1 MVKKLPYLSHR
12 NKLNLII
19 KRLFKIILIVSFIIY
34 NKYENIFHFL
44 LIKILNIPRLSVIIP
59 IFNDERFLVPCLN
72 SVISQSLKNIEII
85 CIDDGSKD
93 ESLNIVKNYSES
105 DMIIWKYYF
114 LTIY

>member
-1 MVKKLPYLSHR
+1 MVKKLPNLFYRKILNF
-12 NKLNLII
+12 NK

-34 NKYENIFHFL
+34 NKYENTFHLL
-44 LIKILNIPRLSVIIP
+44 LINILNIPRLSVIIP

-85 CIDDGSKD
+85 CIDDGSND

-105 DMIIWKYYF
+105 DKRIIF
-114 LTIY
+114 